1 MQEYRINPI
10 EKDQIVPVAEKMKKE
25 GIFLVMIH
33 GFKNKEGKV
42 VVTYDYAVDPAI
54 ESYHVVVEGSIPTI
68 SHIYDTAAS
77 WPEREI
83 NELYNVQFEGL
94 DMSKRLFLPEDMLET
109 QGKGQIM
116 VTPLKELVDKNQ
128 KEALR

>member
-10 EKDQIVPVAEKMKKE
+10 EKEQIVPIAEKMKKE

-54 ESYHVVVEGSIPTI
+54 ESYHVVVEDSVPTI

-83 NELYNVQFEGL
+83 NELYNVQFDGL

-116 VTPLKELVDKNQ
+116 VTPLKELVDKNK

>member
-54 ESYHVVVEGSIPTI
+54 ESYHVVVEDSLPSIGD
-68 SHIYDTAAS
+68 IYDTAAT

-83 NELYNVQFEGL
+83 NELYNVKFDGL
-94 DMSKRLFLPEDMLET
+94 DTSKRLFLPEDMLET
-109 QGKGQIM
+109 QGRGQIM
-116 VTPLKELVDKNQ
+116 VTPLKELVDKNK